1 MRWCGKAFALLQR
14 SNRFCLGKGIFRFCY
29 LKKSKQGKSGHEYFS
44 LLRQDCGRG
53 LDHLLDYWGQVGNIA
68 TPPLAPPAYFTLL
81 HLEFTQS
88 VRQTSKMAIIWEIF
102 CIKNRCNYYNLKDQ
116 DFGVHRDL
124 STDLYLGQCYAKK
137 EFYLCRAA

>member
-14 SNRFCLGKGIFRFCY
+14 SNRFCFGKGFFRFCY

-68 TPPLAPPAYFTLL
+68 TPRPAGLL
-81 HLEFTQS
+81 HFASFGIHT
-88 VRQTSKMAIIWEIF
+88 KCPAN
-102 CIKNRCNYYNLKDQ
+102 KQ
-116 DFGVHRDL
+116 DGDNMRNILH
-124 STDLYLGQCYAKK
+124 KK
-137 EFYLCRAA
+137 